1 MNLELPHEALSTLI
15 DSNGEICL
23 KWQDLNQLTEVHPK
37 AIKALAETLG
47 IASEDF
53 IQAVKNGE
61 VSFNK
66 GSSQSMPTLSL
77 KSRHD
82 L

>member
-1 MNLELPHEALSTLI
+1 MKPELLHGALSTLI
-15 DSNGEICL
+15 DGSGEICL
-23 KWQDLNQLTEVHPK
+23 KWQDLNQLTEVQPK

-47 IASEDF
+47 ITSEEF

-77 KSRHD
+77 NSCHD

>member
-1 MNLELPHEALSTLI
+1 MRPELLREALNTLI
-15 DSNGEICL
+15 DSSGEICL
-23 KWQDLNQLTEVHPK
+23 KWQDLNQLTEVQPK

-47 IASEDF
+47 ITSEEF
-53 IQAVKNGE
+53 VRAVKNGE